1 MSTAP
6 KSPAAPRWASGAA
19 AALAVVVA
27 AVYFA
32 IGLGLVA
39 DDFKSPPEPL
49 MMLAGLAYVT
59 GGVLILRASRLLLI
73 AGVVANIVVLLLFV
87 ASAVRGNATVDL
99 FSLTGKAAQ
108 VALGVLLVCLIR
120 WRRA

>member
-1 MSTAP
+1 MSAAP
-6 KSPAAPRWASGAA
+6 TSPAAPRWAAGAA
-19 AALAVVVA
+19 TALAVVVA

-32 IGLGLVA
+32 IGLGMVA

-49 MMLAGLAYVT
+49 MLLAGAAYVV
-59 GGVLILRASRLLLI
+59 GGVVTLRAGRRLLM
-73 AGVVANIVVLLLFV
+73 AGAVANIVVLLLFV

-108 VALGVLLVCLIR
+108 VGLGVLLVCLIR